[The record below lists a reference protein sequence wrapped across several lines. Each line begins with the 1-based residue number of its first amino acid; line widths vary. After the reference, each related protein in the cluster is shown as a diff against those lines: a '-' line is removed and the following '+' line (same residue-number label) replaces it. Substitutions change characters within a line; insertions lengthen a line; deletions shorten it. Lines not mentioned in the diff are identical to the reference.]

1 MRSSVRSGVVGAT
14 LALAI
19 LAAACG
25 SGDGTGEAIDGPT
38 ITIGAQDFGESA
50 ILAEIYSQA
59 LADGGYTTEVQSLAG
74 FRDLEIEAFDAD
86 EINFAPEYA
95 ASMLE
100 FLNDFAGEASG
111 DAAETTELLQARLD
125 GIGLQALEV
134 SDAID
139 TNAFVVTP
147 ETSEEF
153 GITSLSELAENGA
166 DLTLGGPPDC
176 ETNPF
181 CIPGLQEVYGVDL
194 SGNFTP
200 LDAGQVTVQALES
213 GEIDIA
219 ILFSTSGIIADKGW
233 LLLEDDQSMLAA
245 DNVVPVVTTE
255 VAEAYGQEF
264 ADLVNAVSAELT
276 TADLTEMN
284 RKFDIEQQDPG
295 DIATEWLTEKGLI
308 ES

>member
-1 MRSSVRSGVVGAT
+1 M
-14 LALAI
+14 
-19 LAAACG
+19 
-25 SGDGTGEAIDGPT
+25 
-38 ITIGAQDFGESA
+38 
-50 ILAEIYSQA
+50 
-59 LADGGYTTEVQSLAG
+59 
-74 FRDLEIEAFDAD
+74 
-86 EINFAPEYA
+86 
-95 ASMLE
+95 
-100 FLNDFAGEASG
+100 
-111 DAAETTELLQARLD
+111 
-125 GIGLQALEV
+125 
-134 SDAID
+134 
-139 TNAFVVTP
+139 
-147 ETSEEF
+147 
-153 GITSLSELAENGA
+153 
-166 DLTLGGPPDC
+166 
-176 ETNPF
+176 
-181 CIPGLQEVYGVDL
+181 DL

-233 LLLEDDQSMLAA
+233 VLLEDDQSMLAA